1 MENVMY
7 LQLHN
12 HNIPFKYNFFSKA
25 LTTKPI
31 TYSLHN
37 STKHTTLLVETY
49 HQHQALKSLI
59 QRLNNK
65 RSCPLKIL
73 QHDGDWTKPHFWAV
87 IRFLQTSSR
96 STLISEVFDM
106 WKNVEKSRIN
116 ESNYEKIIG
125 LLCEEGLAEEAV
137 CALEEMKHNG
147 LKPSLKIYN
156 SIIHGYSRSSKF
168 EDALFF
174 LHEMKGIG
182 LKPKTNTYDGLIQSY
197 GKYKM
202 YSKIDMCLKEMK
214 LDGCSPDQFT
224 YNLLIREF
232 ARGGL
237 LKRMEGAY
245 KSLRS
250 KRMHFDSSTLVA
262 VLEAYTN
269 FGTLKDM
276 EKVYK
281 SLLKSNAFLKEDLIR
296 KLAEVYIKNH
306 MFSRL
311 DDLGDDLASRTG
323 RTDLVWCLRILSH
336 ACLLSRR
343 GMELVVQEMEDARVP
358 WNVSIAN
365 IILFSHLK
373 MKDFM
378 HLKLLFSELPK
389 LGVKPDIVTFGILFD
404 ARRFGFDETRILV
417 VWRRIGLL
425 DESVQI
431 DTDPLVLTAYG
442 KGNFLKSFEEVYAS
456 LNPNAREKK
465 WTYRSLIDLLVK
477 QNAQLLQY

>member
-7 LQLHN
+7 LQLLN
-12 HNIPFKYNFFSKA
+12 RNIPFMYNFFYKA

-49 HQHQALKSLI
+49 HQHQALKALI

-65 RSCPLKIL
+65 RSGPLKIL
-73 QHDGDWTKPHFWAV
+73 QLDGDWTKPHFWAV

-96 STLISEVFDM
+96 STLIPQVFDM

-116 ESNYEKIIG
+116 ESNYEKIIR
-125 LLCEEGLAEEAV
+125 LLCEEGLMEEAV
-137 CALEEMKHNG
+137 CALEEMKHTG
-147 LKPSLKIYN
+147 IKPSLKIYN

-168 EDALFF
+168 EDDLFF
-174 LHEMKGIG
+174 LYAMKGIG

-202 YSKIDMCLKEMK
+202 YN
-214 LDGCSPDQFT
+214 GCSPDQVT

-250 KRMHFDSSTLVA
+250 KRLHLDSSTLVA
-262 VLEAYTN
+262 MLEAYIN
-269 FGTLKDM
+269 FETLKDM
-276 EKVYK
+276 EKVCK

-336 ACLLSRR
+336 A
-343 GMELVVQEMEDARVP
+343 
-358 WNVSIAN
+358 
-365 IILFSHLK
+365 
-373 MKDFM
+373 
-378 HLKLLFSELPK
+378 
-389 LGVKPDIVTFGILFD
+389 
-404 ARRFGFDETRILV
+404 
-417 VWRRIGLL
+417 
-425 DESVQI
+425 
-431 DTDPLVLTAYG
+431 
-442 KGNFLKSFEEVYAS
+442 
-456 LNPNAREKK
+456 
-465 WTYRSLIDLLVK
+465 
-477 QNAQLLQY
+477 